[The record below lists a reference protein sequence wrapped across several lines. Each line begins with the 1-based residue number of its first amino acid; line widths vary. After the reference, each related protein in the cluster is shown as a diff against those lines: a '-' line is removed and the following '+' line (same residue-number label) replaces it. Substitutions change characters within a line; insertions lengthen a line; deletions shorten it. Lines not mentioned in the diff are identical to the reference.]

1 MDSSNNIIVFP
12 RKSKLDSN
20 IVQCPQSLE
29 DVADTVDVVREAHMQ
44 QALEQIVPMLF
55 DNLALAGF
63 QPLDDFDLLKDG
75 TLIVESMRSFMSK
88 LYGMDHPLQLIA
100 ENLFV
105 QIDPDG
111 TLEVSDKIKIII
123 TPVKDE

>member
-12 RKSKLDSN
+12 RKSKLESN

>member
-12 RKSKLDSN
+12 RKSKLETN

-63 QPLDDFDLLKDG
+63 QPLDDFEMLKDG

>member
-12 RKSKLDSN
+12 RKSKLETN

>member
-12 RKSKLDSN
+12 RKSKLETN

-29 DVADTVDVVREAHMQ
+29 DVADTVDVVREAHIQ

-63 QPLDDFDLLKDG
+63 QPLDDFEMLKDG

-88 LYGMDHPLQLIA
+88 LYDMDHPLQLIA